1 MSKDRPTGL
10 RHRSRRAG
18 RPGLLQGEAASTAV
32 WTAVQG
38 ALHARELGCGAVPA
52 RAAELRHR
60 RKFPPHEYPSAERH
74 AAQWSANGGALG
86 ATDLTA
92 ARRQRL
98 RRQRLHDRRAARA
111 ACPSTSSSSCRRRS
125 QSGTPLDPTLADAVA
140 QAMREWAM
148 EKGATHY
155 THWFQPLTGP
165 DRREARLLLQPD
177 RRRPRDRRVLGQGA
191 HPGRARR
198 VVVPDGRHPRDVR
211 GPRLH
216 RVGPDVAGV
225 HPREPQRHVPVH
237 PDGVRVVDGRG
248 AGPQDPAAALDGRAV
263 QERA

>member
-1 MSKDRPTGL
+1 MSKDRPPSFATW
-10 RHRSRRAG
+10 SRCPGRAG
-18 RPGLLQGEAASTAV
+18 LPQGEPVSPQFGHRYKAPSR
-32 WTAVQG
+32 
-38 ALHARELGCGAVPA
+38 ARTRLGVPA
-52 RAAELRHR
+52 GPRIRTGGSSR
-60 RKFPPHEYPSAERH
+60 PMSSRQQNVT
-74 AAQWSANGGALG
+74 AAQWSVNGGALG

-92 ARRQRL
+92 PGAGANVFGANVFTIDEQRARLPKHVFKQL
-98 RRQRLHDRRAARA
+98 QATLEA
-111 ACPSTSSSSCRRRS
+111 
-125 QSGTPLDPTLADAVA
+125 GTPLDPTLADAVA

-191 HPGRARR
+191 DPGRAGR
-198 VVVPDGRHPRDVR
+198 VVVPDRRHPRDVR

-225 HPREPQRHVPVH
+225 HPRQPQRHVPVH
-237 PDGVRVVDGRG
+237 PDGLRVVDGRG